1 MTVKLH
7 ILYYSQNTLRVGA
20 TTLIFYMLQLV
31 ILSNVVFERLVYL
44 AVTQS
49 TQFIVLAEINHSFS
63 ALTASVRE

>member
-1 MTVKLH
+1 
-7 ILYYSQNTLRVGA
+7 
-20 TTLIFYMLQLV
+20 MLQLV

-63 ALTASVRE
+63 ALPESLRE